1 MCSTAAE
8 RAHNCN
14 NYMYVMVLV
23 VMIQHTTEL
32 HTYMY
37 RYYVH
42 FYMYRYYVHFY
53 MYRYYV
59 HVCICNENICTVED
73 VVSE

>member
-1 MCSTAAE
+1 MAAE

-14 NYMYVMVLV
+14 KYMYVMVLV
-23 VMIQHTTEL
+23 VMIQHMLDHHYTTEL

-37 RYYVH
+37 
-42 FYMYRYYVHFY
+42 
-53 MYRYYV
+53 V
-59 HVCICNENICTVED
+59 HVCICNGILED

>member
-42 FYMYRYYVHFY
+42 FYMYRYYVH
-53 MYRYYV
+53 
-59 HVCICNENICTVED
+59 VCICNENNIMYCRGCC
-73 VVSE
+73 